1 MKKRIKAKD
10 LIRNA
15 FAKMLK
21 VKPYYK
27 ITVKELTEDT
37 GVTRQIFYY
46 YFKNMTELLKY
57 YFEIEIQEIVKVKR
71 KFNNFEEAYLLFFKS
86 IAERKEVLVNIN
98 QSESCGLL
106 RGTFEV
112 MSKRL
117 FELLFT
123 DTLLKYD
130 ISEKDR
136 EFLLNYYKVA
146 FASVAY
152 EWLNNGM
159 KEEMKYL
166 VKNLSILIDQS
177 LLQILEKFHKKILNK
192 KI

>member
-1 MKKRIKAKD
+1 MRRKIKAKD

-15 FAKMLK
+15 FAKTLK
-21 VKPYYK
+21 VKPYYR
-27 ITVKELTEDT
+27 ITVKELTEET

-57 YFEIEIQEIVKVKR
+57 YFEVEIQEILKVKR
-71 KFNNFEEAYLLFFKS
+71 KFNNFEEAYILFFKS
-86 IAERKEVLVNIN
+86 IAERKDVLININ
-98 QSESCGLL
+98 QCESCGLL
-106 RGTFEV
+106 RESFEV

-123 DTLLKYD
+123 DTLVNNNVK
-130 ISEKDR
+130 EKDKD
-136 EFLLNYYKVA
+136 FLLNYYKVA

-159 KEEMKYL
+159 KEEIKYL

-177 LLQILEKFHKKILNK
+177 LMPTLKRFEDR
-192 KI
+192 